1 MAEARI
7 PNMTAIKNINPDI
20 NTLPGNSNVSKEHPQ
35 DGHPKQTKVISGQVK
50 VRKPG
55 LGRKF
60 ADAFFGEDVQDVK
73 SYILRDVL
81 VPTIK
86 ATISDV
92 IGGGVEM
99 LLFGRVSNGRRG
111 MGGVNNVTLRNYTPY
126 GTAYTNVNNQTG
138 RPQTRSFQAG
148 RYSVQDLVFNSR
160 AEAET
165 VLDTMI
171 SYLRQYDGMVSVA
184 DLYDMVG
191 VIGAYTDHSWGW
203 TDLTTASVRRV
214 PDGYLLVLPRP
225 VSLK

>member
-1 MAEARI
+1 MAEVRNYDFKGI
-7 PNMTAIKNINPDI
+7 SNINS
-20 NTLPGNSNVSKEHPQ
+20 LPGNSNVSKEHPT
-35 DGHPKQTKVISGQVK
+35 DDRPKQSKVITGQVK
-50 VRKPG
+50 VKKPG

-99 LLFGRVSNGRRG
+99 LLFGRVSNGRHNL
-111 MGGVNNVTLRNYTPY
+111 GGTNNVTLRNYTPY

-138 RPQTRSFQAG
+138 YPRTQRLQAD
-148 RYSVQDLVFNSR
+148 RYSVQDLIFSNR
-160 AEAET
+160 GEAET

-191 VIGAYTDHSWGW
+191 IIGAYTDHSWGW